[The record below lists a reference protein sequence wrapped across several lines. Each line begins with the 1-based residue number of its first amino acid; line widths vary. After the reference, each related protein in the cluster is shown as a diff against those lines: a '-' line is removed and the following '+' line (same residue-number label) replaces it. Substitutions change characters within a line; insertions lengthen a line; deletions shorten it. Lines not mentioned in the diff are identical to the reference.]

1 MDNRFLCKD
10 CKFSKFIMDS
20 VEEPLCS
27 VEYKCVVKDE
37 GNYVIECSAYE
48 TNNVIKNF
56 VNWIKRQ

>member
-1 MDNRFLCKD
+1 
-10 CKFSKFIMDS
+10 MDS

-27 VEYKCVVKDE
+27 MEYKCVVKDE